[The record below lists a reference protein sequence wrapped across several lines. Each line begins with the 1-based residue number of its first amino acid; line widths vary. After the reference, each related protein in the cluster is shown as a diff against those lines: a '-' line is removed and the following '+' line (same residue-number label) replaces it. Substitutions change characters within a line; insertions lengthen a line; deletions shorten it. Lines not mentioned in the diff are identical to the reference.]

1 MNFAITVVSPPGYIH
16 SAAFHEVAE
25 SLHYA
30 LLQLGH
36 DSILTTEGILPGRR
50 HIVLGSNLLPHYPL
64 PIADDAIL
72 YNLEQIEIGSSWF
85 SPALIAL
92 FQRYVLWDYSQQNTV
107 AFKTLD
113 VNVAQVLPIGYIKEL
128 TRIPHLVESDIDV
141 LFFGS
146 MNARRQEIVNQMS
159 AAGLQVRS
167 IFGMYGNTRDA
178 YISRAKLL
186 LNVHFYDAKILE
198 LVRISYLLANHC
210 TVLSEHSSDSSEDA
224 TLATGVAFANYKDLT
239 QRARELVNNP
249 EECISLAR
257 RGFEIM
263 SARPIMEYLRNA
275 IEQDASGLNRV
286 HSTPINFYN

>member
-1 MNFAITVVSPPGYIH
+1 MKFAITVISPPGYIH

-64 PIADDAIL
+64 PLADNAIL

-85 SPALIAL
+85 SPALIDI
-92 FQRYVLWDYSQQNTV
+92 FQRYVLWDYSKQNTM
-107 AFKTLD
+107 AFKTLN
-113 VNVAQVLPIGYIKEL
+113 VNVGHVLPIGYIKEL

-141 LFFGS
+141 LFCGS
-146 MNARRQEIVNQMS
+146 MNPRRQEIINQMS
-159 AAGLQVRS
+159 AAGLKVRS
-167 IFGMYGNTRDA
+167 IFGLYGNARDA

-210 TVLSEHSSDSSEDA
+210 TVLSERSSDSSEDA
-224 TLATGVAFANYKDLT
+224 TFATGVAFANYDDLT

-263 SARPIMEYLRNA
+263 SARPVMEYLRNA
-275 IEQDASGLNRV
+275 LEQDASGSNRV
-286 HSTPINFYN
+286 QHTPIHFYN